1 VQTEDA
7 AKVAARVRNAG
18 AIFVGPYS
26 PVSLGDYLAGSNHVL
41 PTGGTARHTSG
52 LSVYP
57 YLKVVNVIECDRDS
71 LSGVASRV
79 DALGGAEDLAAHV
92 AAVRIRVPAAG
103 PREATK

>member
-1 VQTEDA
+1 M
-7 AKVAARVRNAG
+7 
-18 AIFVGPYS
+18 
-26 PVSLGDYLAGSNHVL
+26 L

-92 AAVRIRVPAAG
+92 AAVRVRVPSADSG
-103 PREATK
+103 GSATE

>member
-1 VQTEDA
+1 
-7 AKVAARVRNAG
+7 
-18 AIFVGPYS
+18 
-26 PVSLGDYLAGSNHVL
+26 VL

-71 LSGVASRV
+71 LAAVAPRV

-92 AAVRIRVPAAG
+92 AAVRIRVPQAATPQARDPKTG
-103 PREATK
+103 DRAQ